1 MSSMILSTMAR
12 PLFAVMLAVSLF
24 ILFRGH
30 NEPGGGF
37 VGGLVAASAFAIL
50 AFADGV
56 ERARSLLRVSPVAV
70 IGAGLA
76 LGVASGVPGLATTGS
91 FLTHLWVEVGPL
103 KLGTTMI
110 FDLGVYLVVSGGVM
124 CLVFRLYEDFD
135 A

>member
-1 MSSMILSTMAR
+1 MSSLILSTMVR

-56 ERARSLLRVSPVAV
+56 ERARRLLRVSPVEI

-76 LGVASGVPGLATTGS
+76 LAIASGVPGLVTTGS
-91 FLTHLWVEVGPL
+91 FLTHLWLDAGPL
-103 KLGTTMI
+103 KLGTTVI
-110 FDLGVYLVVSGGVM
+110 FDVGVYLVVSGGMM